1 MSKTLRMTFLLEGTK
16 TLSLS
21 LADPK
26 DGLTKAD
33 VEAVMNNMISKKAL
47 LVSGISPVSIKEI
60 VIRNTE
66 NIELA

>member
-1 MSKTLRMTFLLEGTK
+1 MSKTLRMTFQLNGTK

-33 VEAVMNNMISKKAL
+33 VETAMNNMIGKKAL
-47 LVSGISPVSIKEI
+47 LVSGESPIGIKEI
-60 VIRNTE
+60 VVRSTE